1 MPRSIVW
8 RIAAHLA
15 PPQAQRSMLLGVLL
29 GACVGGAAGAAG
41 GGAPQAGESPRQLTV
56 REWVVE
62 RIDGRGV
69 VDNSR
74 STLTFDASG
83 QIAGGGGC
91 NRYTGTYQLQGAGFQ
106 VRGVATTRMACT
118 PALMEQEAR
127 FLRALGAV
135 STWRLQA
142 DGSLLLA
149 GPDGRA
155 LLLAR

>member
-8 RIAAHLA
+8 RIAARLA
-15 PPQAQRSMLLGVLL
+15 APKAPGPVMLAVLL
-29 GACVGGAAGAAG
+29 GACVGGPAGAG
-41 GGAPQAGESPRQLTV
+41 SHQADDPPRQLAV

-83 QIAGGGGC
+83 QIAGGAGC
-91 NRYTGTYQLQGAGFQ
+91 NRYTGTYQLQGAGLQ
-106 VRGVATTRMACT
+106 VRGLATTRMACA

-127 FLRALGAV
+127 FLKALGAASV
-135 STWRLQA
+135 WRLQA

-149 GPDGRA
+149 GPNGRA